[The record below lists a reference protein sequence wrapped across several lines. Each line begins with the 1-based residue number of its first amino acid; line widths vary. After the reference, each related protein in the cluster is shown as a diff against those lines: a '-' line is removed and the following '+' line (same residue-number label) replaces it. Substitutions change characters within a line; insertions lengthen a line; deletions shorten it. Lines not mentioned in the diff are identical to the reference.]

1 MEVSFRKFSENFSVN
16 FFIIRNPAEL
26 HALIKKLRVIK
37 KIVVSFYAFRRQ
49 KDRILQIY
57 I

>member
-1 MEVSFRKFSENFSVN
+1 MEVSFRKFSESFSVN

-26 HALIKKLRVIK
+26 HALIKKSRVLK
-37 KIVVSFYAFRRQ
+37 KIVVSFHAFRRQ